1 MKLNPDKWVPLE
13 KVERRL
19 ADTIEPIAKNELAR
33 NFDSAYNVPRNE
45 YDVKNYYPI
54 LNSINVFGWFPALNS
69 TDSEFFISFLS
80 KDVMHT
86 TDLIVSYIRN
96 FNESTD
102 AGSATL
108 IYSGLYP
115 VITLSGIYGERAVR
129 VDNETNNKELDFV
142 TWKETT
148 GFAGIHFPL
157 DFSRGIHSTSLS
169 FGAKS
174 GYIHI
179 TDKTQDNWS
188 IYNDI
193 NKDGDLI
200 FYKYFISLSHLKR
213 GALSSVTPGTGEVLQ
228 ISYTHTP
235 HNSDYTGNL
244 FSADLVLY
252 FPGITDT
259 QGLIVKG
266 SYEKLD
272 YKNYVFTSQVLF
284 PRGYDS
290 VRYEIG
296 RAHV

>member
-1 MKLNPDKWVPLE
+1 MTDLTGVTFDETFRAPEFYGKYILYVSNYSGIDNIYAIDTDKKKRYQVTSRKFGAYYPEAATTTSTLYFNDYTVNGYTVASMKLNPDKWVPLE

-115 VITLSGIYGERAVR
+115 VITL
-129 VDNETNNKELDFV
+129 
-142 TWKETT
+142 
-148 GFAGIHFPL
+148 
-157 DFSRGIHSTSLS
+157 
-169 FGAKS
+169 
-174 GYIHI
+174 
-179 TDKTQDNWS
+179 
-188 IYNDI
+188 
-193 NKDGDLI
+193 
-200 FYKYFISLSHLKR
+200 
-213 GALSSVTPGTGEVLQ
+213 
-228 ISYTHTP
+228 
-235 HNSDYTGNL
+235 
-244 FSADLVLY
+244 
-252 FPGITDT
+252 
-259 QGLIVKG
+259 
-266 SYEKLD
+266 
-272 YKNYVFTSQVLF
+272 
-284 PRGYDS
+284 
-290 VRYEIG
+290 
-296 RAHV
+296 